1 MSLRISRPYRNLLI
15 PSNGNLAYNWTWSPN
30 PEGTKQD
37 PIGAGINTF
46 SYQESAFGNGR
57 WVVSSNRSGNGYGSQ
72 RQLISTSPTAD
83 FFDIC
88 GNYSPAN
95 DINTTFFANG
105 RFFLGMNSTN
115 VIPYST
121 DGLNWTDVS
130 TPSTVTV
137 GGFTSIPS
145 TGRIVGIGTNTAIYS
160 DNSGNSWNTASI
172 SPTFQGTKIAYNPD
186 ADILAAVSVGTSSA
200 RSLDKGLN
208 WTKHDISTGW
218 FSGIAY
224 GNGVFIAV
232 NRDQQR
238 AWRSTDA
245 SNWTLLPSF
254 QTANYAGFSPRTIAF
269 GNGTFVVAMASFANP
284 WPIPPGPLG
293 PGILISND
301 NGDTWQVQ
309 LTQYNINGW
318 ANRWQGVTFAN
329 NTFVVSAEASSGPYN
344 MTGKSFYPV
353 RYILQKVIPKYR

>member
-15 PSNGNLAYNWTWSPN
+15 PSNGNLAYNWTLSPN
-30 PEGTKQD
+30 PEGARID
-37 PIGAGINTF
+37 GGGSINAF

-57 WVVSSNRSGNGYGSQ
+57 WVVSSTQPYPNQ
-72 RQLISTSPTAD
+72 RQLISTTPTAD

-88 GNYSPAN
+88 GNYGSAN
-95 DINTTFFANG
+95 SINTTFFANG
-105 RFFLGMNSTN
+105 RFFLGINNTN

-145 TGRIVGIGTNTAIYS
+145 TGRIVGIGTNVAIYS

-172 SPTFQGTKIAYNPD
+172 SPTFTGTKIAYNPT
-186 ADILAAVSVGTSSA
+186 ADILATVSVGTSAA
-200 RSLDKGLN
+200 RSLDKGLT
-208 WTKHDISTGW
+208 WTKHDISSGW

-232 NRDQQR
+232 NRDLR
-238 AWRSTDA
+238 KVWRSTDA
-245 SNWTLLPSF
+245 SDWTLLPSF
-254 QTANYAGFSPRTIAF
+254 ETANSANFVPRTIAF
-269 GNGTFVVAMASFANP
+269 GNGTFVVAMANFANP

-301 NGDTWQVQ
+301 NGDTWEVQ
-309 LTQYNINGW
+309 QTPYNTVNR
-318 ANRWQGVTFAN
+318 ANRWQGVTYAN
-329 NTFVVSAEASSGPYN
+329 GIFVVSAETSSGPYN
-344 MTGKSFYPV
+344 MTGKPFYPV